1 MEWLNFYRLHQNTI
15 PRPPHRHNSE
25 NRAIERNQR
34 QETLNRIVIDRMPQ
48 PTTEFYQSRRRVH
61 VEAMTHDEINSLI
74 QGLPSN
80 HVR

>member
-1 MEWLNFYRLHQNTI
+1 M
-15 PRPPHRHNSE
+15 
-25 NRAIERNQR
+25 
-34 QETLNRIVIDRMPQ
+34 NRIVIDRMPQ

-74 QGLPSN
+74 QGLPSH